1 MEGERPAGF
10 VSYREIGN
18 DELFGVLKDME
29 LANLVRGK
37 SSREILLITGI
48 YAREENAGD
57 SEVIRDA
64 PQQLLVEV
72 LAKELEKNYSFA
84 LFVAERGTTTK
95 EVVYALERQ
104 GFIRPQLADESDKR
118 TVYMVDMH
126 EPLMFLHN
134 LDTTIKEPFASNP
147 AVLDAI
153 EKNHRKLQMAMTKL
167 YPGNLVISLSS
178 GVMHHRLVDRITAL
192 NDVPREPLVPRRLGK
207 NMCVPFGK
215 ILRGKVVPN
224 TVTKTLH
231 TDKVY
236 EPDLNSFTIEPFP
249 YYSPLKS
256 QIETIKSFD
265 RPVILVDDMLHDGK
279 RIRRLAPLLEETH
292 TPVDQVLVGYLTG
305 VGRDLM
311 EQLGYPVDGIYYLP
325 NLRMRFVESTLYP
338 FIGGDTVRRTER
350 LPGGLQPSVNR
361 ILPYAAPEFSP
372 MDGRTAWELSLCC
385 LENARDIL
393 LALETEFRSLYARN
407 LTLNR
412 LGEAVVLPLCP
423 DKGGCITYDVSRAAS
438 ACLEGDIELLKRMR
452 PAD

>member
-1 MEGERPAGF
+1 MRRP
-10 VSYREIGN
+10 I
-18 DELFGVLKDME
+18 VLSRNVDTAIKAP
-29 LANLVRGK
+29 LSTAPRVVAAVANAHRRLQ
-37 SSREILLITGI
+37 
-48 YAREENAGD
+48 A
-57 SEVIRDA
+57 
-64 PQQLLVEV
+64 
-72 LAKELEKNYSFA
+72 A
-84 LFVAERGTTTK
+84 LT
-95 EVVYALERQ
+95 
-104 GFIRPQLADESDKR
+104 
-118 TVYMVDMH
+118 
-126 EPLMFLHN
+126 
-134 LDTTIKEPFASNP
+134 
-147 AVLDAI
+147 
-153 EKNHRKLQMAMTKL
+153 KLQ
-167 YPGNLVISLSS
+167 PGSLVLSLSA
-178 GVMHHRLVDRITAL
+178 GVIYHRLLQRITAR
-192 NDVPREPLVPRRLGK
+192 NGVPAEPTVPRVLGPDI
-207 NMCVPFGK
+207 CVPYGK
-215 ILRGKVVPN
+215 LLRGVAVPN
-224 TVTKTLH
+224 TVTKTLR

-236 EPDLNSFTIEPFP
+236 EADLSTYSIEAYPD
-249 YYSPLKS
+249 YSPLPD
-256 QIETIKSFD
+256 QVRTIRAFD

-361 ILPYAAPEFSP
+361 ILPYAAPEFAP

-393 LALETEFRSLYARN
+393 LALETEFRGLYARN

-438 ACLEGDIELLKRMR
+438 ACLEGDIEMLKRMR